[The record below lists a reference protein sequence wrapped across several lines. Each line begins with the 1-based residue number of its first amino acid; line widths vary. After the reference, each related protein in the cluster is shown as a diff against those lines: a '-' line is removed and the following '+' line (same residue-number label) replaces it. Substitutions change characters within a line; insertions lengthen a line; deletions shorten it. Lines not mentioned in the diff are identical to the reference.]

1 MKKILSPNTIIQNLQ
16 SKDSLIKT
24 EAFSN
29 IKILGDSF
37 KEEKFRKE
45 VLPYIIN
52 CIDIEDE
59 ISTLEITK
67 KLNVII
73 ECIGGRKYINDIF
86 PLIEIIFHCDDL
98 EVRKELMETLNDIFS
113 NIKFYDIEKEVV
125 DLINKLYDSEEL
137 NLEIGCLDLISI
149 SFDKFRKEKNKTDI
163 LEILDNFIESDVTMI
178 KVKFSQILKNIIKYL
193 EKEDIEDFFN
203 KLIQEE
209 SDSIRINLIDSLL
222 SLKTI
227 KNIIEYDFFIQD
239 SIEKL
244 SDDESWRT
252 RLTVAKNFSSLLGF
266 IPLLKNEDFK
276 IFLIDTLYNLISDD
290 ESEVKSSICYSLE
303 SCCKILSNDNYF
315 NKIFEKLKDLCNDN
329 IVFVRESLAN
339 NLLLI
344 CNLIDKNKFQKYI
357 IPIFTLLIKDN
368 ELTVRMIIM
377 NNLDKFNKNFQN
389 DFQFFQTIIP
399 YIKDVAKSEKWRLR
413 VEILETISIFSKV
426 INKTIFLD
434 NLSDLIFDLLKDPV
448 YEVRKKMSE
457 NLKSIF
463 ENINDKNFNNKL
475 IEKFNEMSLSENYL
489 IRNTINFS
497 ILELLNDKKHLD
509 FIENN
514 LIDLIIKLSKDN
526 VPNIRYNSVIILK
539 KIMKISSQKKISDI
553 IRNRFREL
561 KNETD
566 IEVIYALN
574 DK

>member
-1 MKKILSPNTIIQNLQ
+1 
-16 SKDSLIKT
+16 
-24 EAFSN
+24 
-29 IKILGDSF
+29 
-37 KEEKFRKE
+37 
-45 VLPYIIN
+45 
-52 CIDIEDE
+52 
-59 ISTLEITK
+59 
-67 KLNVII
+67 
-73 ECIGGRKYINDIF
+73 
-86 PLIEIIFHCDDL
+86 
-98 EVRKELMETLNDIFS
+98 
-113 NIKFYDIEKEVV
+113 
-125 DLINKLYDSEEL
+125 
-137 NLEIGCLDLISI
+137 
-149 SFDKFRKEKNKTDI
+149 
-163 LEILDNFIESDVTMI
+163 MI